1 MNSTPE
7 GLPVRL
13 STTAIPVGS
22 AAAGD
27 ATATAPARARVT
39 SPTRPIFP
47 AEKRANAM
55 VVVAMTG
62 LPIVYR
68 LAAGLSCLPFRAP
81 SWAGDVEVHHK
92 EQVAWSQAAQMSL
105 HTHKVCAPMIVGAA
119 AVGANTALFHG
130 RRRGGSGAPWY
141 AKPAS
146 VRSQARE
153 IDCQA

>member
-22 AAAGD
+22 AVAGD

-68 LAAGLSCLPFRAP
+68 LAAGLPRLPFRAP
-81 SWAGDVEVHHK
+81 SWAGDVRDIKQKKTPRRRRHH
-92 EQVAWSQAAQMSL
+92 
-105 HTHKVCAPMIVGAA
+105 AA
-119 AVGANTALFHG
+119 ALSSHTF
-130 RRRGGSGAPWY
+130 
-141 AKPAS
+141 
-146 VRSQARE
+146 AR
-153 IDCQA
+153 AR

>member
-68 LAAGLSCLPFRAP
+68 LAAGLPRLPFRAP
-81 SWAGDVEVHHK
+81 SWAPSYNRFDEPWRGHIGT
-92 EQVAWSQAAQMSL
+92 L
-105 HTHKVCAPMIVGAA
+105 AP
-119 AVGANTALFHG
+119 HG
-130 RRRGGSGAPWY
+130 LIELMRLVWG
-141 AKPAS
+141 
-146 VRSQARE
+146 VRLV
-153 IDCQA
+153 

>member
-39 SPTRPIFP
+39 TPARRIFQ

-55 VVVAMTG
+55 VVVAMTVFP
-62 LPIVYR
+62 LSID
-68 LAAGLSCLPFRAP
+68 LAAGLPRLPFRAP
-81 SWAGDVEVHHK
+81 SWAGDVRHITKSKSPGRGSPNV
-92 EQVAWSQAAQMSL
+92 SSCAQ
-105 HTHKVCAPMIVGAA
+105 VCADDSGAA
-119 AVGANTALFHG
+119 AVGANTALFDG
-130 RRRGGSGAPWY
+130 RRRGGSGA
-141 AKPAS
+141 
-146 VRSQARE
+146 
-153 IDCQA
+153 